1 MNRGSVDFL
10 LRATNFLPDLNFYSL
25 GFGRIG
31 KNPIGLVGI
40 VEGIRSFFYLN
51 PTSSIFTFIIE
62 TCPLPLHWLGYIW
75 GNHSLPSVH
84 YYLVRNLVL

>member
-40 VEGIRSFFYLN
+40 VEGIRSFF
-51 PTSSIFTFIIE
+51 FIL
-62 TCPLPLHWLGYIW
+62 TLRVASLPLLSKYALCPCTDWDTFEVTTLSHQSTTIW
-75 GNHSLPSVH
+75 
-84 YYLVRNLVL
+84 